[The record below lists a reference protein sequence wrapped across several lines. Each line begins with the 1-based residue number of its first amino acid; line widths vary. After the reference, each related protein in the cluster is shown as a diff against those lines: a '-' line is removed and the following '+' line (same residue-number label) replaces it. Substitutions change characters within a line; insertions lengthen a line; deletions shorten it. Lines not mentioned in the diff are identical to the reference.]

1 MQAVTLTLNGQTI
14 SARAGSTI
22 LEVARI
28 HGIYIPTLCH
38 ADFLRPIGACRI
50 CQVEDKK
57 RGVVVP
63 ACVTKITD
71 NMEIETDSERV
82 KRNRLNIL
90 RLLMASHP
98 ESCLVCEKGNTCE
111 LRALAAK
118 LGLGDHGLD
127 RMPYH
132 PRTEDRGPFMARD
145 LSKCIMCAKCLR
157 ADQDLVVEGV
167 IDYNKRGFDAHPAT
181 LFSLPLDA
189 AACTF
194 CGTCLEVCPTG
205 AIYEKGKPLINHS
218 AETAES
224 ICPFCAC
231 GCGLSLSHNHQTVIS
246 VKAGL
251 RKNGPASHTLCV
263 RGRFGLDHLNSPQ
276 RLATPLLRYKNGF
289 EPISWDQAIQTMQQK
304 FGDLAKEHGPDCLG
318 FLGGVKSTNEE
329 NYLLQKLARIAF
341 GTNNLDS
348 SSALYWTPFAQTIL
362 KATGFAAGAITLAD
376 LEKTSL
382 IMLIGTDLT
391 QEAPLAG
398 YAVKRAVKKGARL
411 IVLDPLRHQL
421 TSRADFFLNPQPGGE
436 LNLLLALIKTL
447 LDQDLINHEFV
458 DSKTKGLTE
467 MIQELEKIKFPA
479 EPESNGVEPELIEQ
493 AAKALSRAESACL
506 VFGKR
511 LMSLPDSVAL
521 AGAVVN
527 LALIT
532 GNLGR
537 EGAGILPVLSDANS
551 QGSLDMGLSPKLLP
565 GHRPVDDSQAQAQL
579 KRLWG
584 KEPPNQAGLDYDAMI
599 KAADQGDLKGLF
611 LLAENPVETLPAGDD
626 VAKALDKLEFLV
638 ACDMFL
644 TKSAR
649 QATLVL
655 PLRGPAETGG
665 TMTSLERRVKAFAP
679 AIPSPGDFP
688 PLWQVLTRL
697 AASLGHDWGY
707 KSVDEIMAEIQ
718 RAAPLYHDLSTRD
731 LEDRSSIWPVPGNEL
746 VADTLPHGIGLPD
759 GQAVFQPMH
768 QVHKPQPVIKGYP
781 YTLFVGLDLPH
792 FGQGVR
798 TGHSPRMIKAQ
809 STAFAGMAPKDY
821 ERLEL
826 TPEDQI
832 LIRSPQGSLKL
843 PVRPDPRLD
852 KGMVFISAAAPAAQ
866 VNHLFEANSSPARLP
881 CYCRVSLRKV

>member
-14 SARAGSTI
+14 SAHAGSTI
-22 LEVARI
+22 LEVARS
-28 HGIYIPTLCH
+28 HGVFIPTLCH

-82 KRNRLNIL
+82 KKNRLNIL

-111 LRALAAK
+111 LRALAAR

-218 AETAES
+218 ADAAES

-246 VKAGL
+246 VKASL
-251 RKNGPASHTLCV
+251 KKNGPASHTLCV

-276 RLATPLLRYKNGF
+276 RLATPLLRYKGGF
-289 EPISWDQAIQTMQQK
+289 EPISWDQAIQTMQQR

-318 FLGGVKSTNEE
+318 FMGGVKNSNEE
-329 NYLLQKLARIAF
+329 NYLLQKLARLVF
-341 GTNNLDS
+341 GTNNLDN

-362 KATGFAAGAITLAD
+362 NATGFAAGAITLAD
-376 LEKTSL
+376 LEKTGL
-382 IMLIGTDLT
+382 IMVIGSDLT

-398 YAVKRAVKKGARL
+398 YAVKRAQKNGAKL
-411 IVLDPLRHQL
+411 IVLDPFRHQL
-421 TSRADFFLNPQPGGE
+421 TSRADLFLNHLPGGE
-436 LNLLLALIKTL
+436 LNLLLAMIKNL

-467 MIQELEKIKFPA
+467 MIQEMEQIKPLD
-479 EPESNGVEPELIEQ
+479 ESKAAGVDPNLIEK
-493 AAKALSRAESACL
+493 ATHALSKANSACL
-506 VFGKR
+506 IFGKR
-511 LMSLPDSVAL
+511 LMSQPESAAL
-521 AGAVVN
+521 AGTLVN

-532 GNLGR
+532 GNFGR
-537 EGAGILPVLSDANS
+537 EGAGIMPVLSDANS
-551 QGSLDMGLSPKLLP
+551 QGSLDMGLNPILLP
-565 GHRPVDDSQAQAQL
+565 GHRPVGDTQAQGQL
-579 KRLWG
+579 KRIWG
-584 KEPPNQAGLDYDAMI
+584 KEPPSKPGLDYESMI
-599 KAADQGDLKGLF
+599 KAADQGSLKGLF
-611 LLAENPVETLPAGDD
+611 LMSENPVETLPAGDD
-626 VAKALDKLEFLV
+626 VAKTLDKLDFLV
-638 ACDMFL
+638 SADMFL

-649 QATLVL
+649 QANLVL
-655 PLRGPAETGG
+655 PVKGLAEASG

-697 AASLGHDWGY
+697 AAALGHDWGY
-707 KSVDEIMAEIQ
+707 TSTDEIMAEIQ
-718 RAAPLYHDLSTRD
+718 RAAPLYHGLGARN
-731 LEDRSSIWPVPGNEL
+731 LEDRSSIWPIPGNEL

-759 GQAVFQPMH
+759 GLAVFQPM
-768 QVHKPQPVIKGYP
+768 QRTHKTRSAIKGYP

-809 STAFAGMAPKDY
+809 STGYAGLALKDY

-826 TPEDQI
+826 SSEDQV

-843 PVRPDPRLD
+843 PVKPDPRLD
-852 KGMVFISAAAPAAQ
+852 KGMIFISAAAPGAQ
-866 VNHLFEANSSPARLP
+866 VNHLFSPDIDPARLP